1 MKVYYLKH
9 NIKIQLRKGVNV
21 SMSLNIITPYE
32 LGKISVRRVIIYLR
46 KSRAEGKESV
56 EEVLSRHE
64 TILQDYAVQTFGEKI
79 PEENI
84 YREVVSG
91 ETIDDRVEIKKVFT
105 RLEKEEGSVLLV
117 IEPQRISR
125 GEMLDCGRVVQIL
138 KYTNTI
144 VATITKAY
152 DLSNKFDKEI
162 FEAQLL
168 QGNKYLEYTKEIMD
182 RGRQLSLR
190 EGKWIGSTPPFGY
203 ARKPLDKG
211 FMLVKDQNEAPIVE
225 TLFSVF
231 VDDGLST
238 LETANYLNK
247 HEMKPRIANLWNDE
261 MVRHILKNEVY
272 YGALAWGKRPV
283 VKKLI
288 NGDIHKFRPSPE
300 DYMLVRGRQEAI
312 IDKEK
317 WDMAQEKLKRNKP
330 DKTGWNR
337 ELKNPLAGLV
347 FCKKCG
353 YSLVRVQDRRNKE
366 IRRVR
371 KYKINKA
378 AINRLLREAREKKGC
393 TYQEL
398 ADFIG
403 VSKSKINDWLR
414 PNPEKLHYTDLFSEK
429 WYEIKFFL
437 EIDTDKFDK
446 QLLTYVEKHPGND
459 TFMCSNQN
467 CDMVSCALPRL
478 EKEVLR
484 QLKEELKGFE
494 YYVDNY
500 EEEIIKERNDT
511 HKTILKLEKKLNGL
525 KNERKNLLRTRNR
538 EEISYDDYIELK
550 NDIETEMDSIER
562 KLEKFENTEEED
574 KLIRYKKAIPKLE
587 DCLNE
592 YDNMSIPQKNESLK
606 SIIERIVYSKTTKLT
621 RRKTDEDDMEI
632 IMHLKI

>member
-1 MKVYYLKH
+1 
-9 NIKIQLRKGVNV
+9 
-21 SMSLNIITPYE
+21 MSLNIITPYE
-32 LGKISVRRVIIYLR
+32 LGKISVRKVIIYLR
-46 KSRAEGKESV
+46 KSRSEGKESV
-56 EEVLSRHE
+56 EEVLARHE
-64 TILQDYAVQTFGEKI
+64 TILQDYAVQTFGSKI

-91 ETIDDRVEIKKVFT
+91 ETIDERVEIQKVFQ

-117 IEPQRISR
+117 VEPQRISR

-162 FEAQLL
+162 FESQLL
-168 QGNKYLEYTKEIMD
+168 QGNKYLEYTKEILD

-190 EGKWIGSTPPFGY
+190 EGKWVASTPPFGY

-247 HEMKPRIANLWNDE
+247 HELKPRIAKQWNDE

-272 YGALAWGKRPV
+272 YGANAWGKRPV

-288 NGDIHKFRPSPE
+288 NGELHKYRPSPE

-312 IDKEK
+312 VPKEK
-317 WDMAQEKLKRNKP
+317 WDMAQQKLKQNRP
-330 DKTGWNR
+330 TKTGWSR

-353 YSLVRVQDRRNKE
+353 YSMVRVQDRRRKE

-371 KYKINKA
+371 KYKVDKVGINKL
-378 AINRLLREAREKKGC
+378 IREYREKKGC
-393 TYQEL
+393 TYQEI
-398 ADFIG
+398 ADFLG
-403 VSKSKINDWLR
+403 VSKTKINDWFR
-414 PNPEKLHYTDLFSEK
+414 PNPDKLYYTDLFSEK
-429 WYEIKFFL
+429 WYELKFFL
-437 EIDTDKFDK
+437 EIETNKYDK
-446 QLLTYVEKHPGND
+446 QLLTYEEKTPGND
-459 TFMCSNQN
+459 TLMCSNQN
-467 CDMVSCALPRL
+467 CDMVSCVLKKL
-478 EKEVLR
+478 EERVLN
-484 QLKEELKGFE
+484 LLANELKDFKF
-494 YYVDNY
+494 YVDNY
-500 EEEIIKERNDT
+500 EEEIIKERKDVQ
-511 HKTILKLEKKLNGL
+511 KTILKLEKKLDSL
-525 KNERKNLLRTRNR
+525 KTERKNLLRTRNR

-550 NDIETEMDSIER
+550 EDIELEIKSIEI
-562 KLEKFENTEEED
+562 KLSKFENTEEED

-587 DCLNE
+587 ECLKE
-592 YDNMSIPQKNESLK
+592 YDTMTIPKKNESLK
-606 SIIERIVYSKTTKLT
+606 SIVQRIIYTKTTRRT
-621 RRKTDEDDMEI
+621 RRKNDEDDMKL
-632 IMHLKI
+632 IMHMKI

>member
-1 MKVYYLKH
+1 
-9 NIKIQLRKGVNV
+9 
-21 SMSLNIITPYE
+21 MSLNIITPYE
-32 LGKISVRRVIIYLR
+32 LGKISVRKVIIYLR

-64 TILQDYAVQTFGEKI
+64 TILQEHAVQTFGEKI

-91 ETIDDRVEIKKVFT
+91 ETIDDRVEIQKVFH

-152 DLSNKFDKEI
+152 DLNNKFDKEI

-168 QGNKYLEYTKEIMD
+168 QGNKYLEYTKEILD

-203 ARKPLDKG
+203 ARKPLDRG
-211 FMLVKDQNEAPIVE
+211 YMLVKDQNEAPIVE
-225 TLFSVF
+225 ALFSAF

-247 HEMKPRIANLWNDE
+247 HEMKPRIADQWNDE
-261 MVRHILKNEVY
+261 MVRHTLKNEVY

-288 NGDIHKFRPSPE
+288 KGELHKYRPSPE

-317 WDMAQEKLKRNKP
+317 WDLAQEKLKRNRP
-330 DKTGWNR
+330 DKTGWSR
-337 ELKNPLAGLV
+337 ELKNPLAGIV

-353 YSLVRVQDRRNKE
+353 YSLVRIQNRRKNE
-366 IRRVR
+366 VRRVR
-371 KYKINKA
+371 KYKVDKVGINKL
-378 AINRLLREAREKKGC
+378 IREARAKKGV
-393 TYQEL
+393 TSQQI

-403 VSKSKINDWLR
+403 VSKSKINDWFR

-429 WYEIKFFL
+429 WYELKFFL
-437 EIDTDKFDK
+437 DIETTKFDK
-446 QLLTYVEKHPGND
+446 QLLTYEEKSPGND
-459 TFMCSNQN
+459 SFMCSNQH
-467 CDMVSCALPRL
+467 CDMVSCVLPRM
-478 EKEVLR
+478 EKEVLKY
-484 QLKEELKGFE
+484 LKAELRDFK

-511 HKTILKLEKKLNGL
+511 HKTILKLEKKLTGL

-538 EEISYDDYIELK
+538 EEISYEDYVELK
-550 NDIETEMDSIER
+550 NDIELEIKSIES
-562 KLEKFENTEEED
+562 KLEKFETTKEEE

-592 YDNMSIPQKNESLK
+592 YDTMSIPQKNESLK
-606 SIIERIVYSKTTKLT
+606 SIIERIIYSKTKRLT
-621 RRKTDEDDMEI
+621 RRKNDEDDMEI
-632 IMHLKI
+632 TVHLKI

>member
-9 NIKIQLRKGVNV
+9 NIILTTRKGVNV

-32 LGKISVRRVIIYLR
+32 LGKISVRKVIIYLR
-46 KSRAEGKESV
+46 KSRSEGKESV
-56 EEVLSRHE
+56 EEVLARHE
-64 TILQDYAVQTFGEKI
+64 TILQDYAVQTFGSKI

-91 ETIDDRVEIKKVFT
+91 ETIDERVEIQKVFQ

-117 IEPQRISR
+117 VEPQRISR

-162 FEAQLL
+162 FESQLL
-168 QGNKYLEYTKEIMD
+168 QGNKYLEYTKEILD

-190 EGKWIGSTPPFGY
+190 EGKWVASTPPFGY

-247 HEMKPRIANLWNDE
+247 HELKPRIAKQWNDE

-272 YGALAWGKRPV
+272 YGANAWGKRPV

-288 NGDIHKFRPSPE
+288 NGELHKYRPSPE

-312 IDKEK
+312 VPKEK
-317 WDMAQEKLKRNKP
+317 WDMAQQKLKQNRP
-330 DKTGWNR
+330 TKTGWSR

-353 YSLVRVQDRRNKE
+353 YSMVRVQDRRRKE

-371 KYKINKA
+371 KYKVDKVGINKL
-378 AINRLLREAREKKGC
+378 IREYREKKGC
-393 TYQEL
+393 TYQEI
-398 ADFIG
+398 ADFLG
-403 VSKSKINDWLR
+403 VSKTKINDWFR
-414 PNPEKLHYTDLFSEK
+414 PNPDKLYYTDLFSEK
-429 WYEIKFFL
+429 WYELKFFL
-437 EIDTDKFDK
+437 EIETNKYDK
-446 QLLTYVEKHPGND
+446 QLLTYEEKTPGND
-459 TFMCSNQN
+459 TLMCSNQN
-467 CDMVSCALPRL
+467 CDMVSCVLKKL
-478 EKEVLR
+478 EERVLN
-484 QLKEELKGFE
+484 LLANELKDFKF
-494 YYVDNY
+494 YVDNY
-500 EEEIIKERNDT
+500 EEEIIKERKDVQ
-511 HKTILKLEKKLNGL
+511 KTILKLEKKLDSL
-525 KNERKNLLRTRNR
+525 KTERKNLLRTRNR

-550 NDIETEMDSIER
+550 EDIELEIKSIEI
-562 KLEKFENTEEED
+562 KLSKFENTEEED

-587 DCLNE
+587 ECLKE
-592 YDNMSIPQKNESLK
+592 YDTMTIPKKNESLK
-606 SIIERIVYSKTTKLT
+606 SIVQRIIYTKTTRRT
-621 RRKTDEDDMEI
+621 RRKNDEDDMKL
-632 IMHLKI
+632 IMHMKI